1 MLDAGGPYFKFVDP
15 GGVNG
20 IPSPLFPAHW
30 GSLDEYWFLFLVVK
44 HNPLA
49 GIHLQ
54 FFRELRYG
62 MDDHATVT
70 QSFDHG
76 IFLFF
81 FQTQD
86 FHGKNM
92 ESLSC
97 SMRKS
102 RGVPAMAMAG
112 GRAWNDLPP
121 RPPPPEDWGV
131 DQWISR
137 PKVGEI
143 LGFNH
148 LTNKKWWLNIV

>member
-1 MLDAGGPYFKFVDP
+1 MVYFSEIQDV
-15 GGVNG
+15 
-20 IPSPLFPAHW
+20 
-30 GSLDEYWFLFLVVK
+30 
-44 HNPLA
+44 
-49 GIHLQ
+49 
-54 FFRELRYG
+54 
-62 MDDHATVT
+62 
-70 QSFDHG
+70 
-76 IFLFF
+76 F

-86 FHGKNM
+86 FHGNTM

-131 DQWISR
+131 DQWISH

-148 LTNKKWWLNIV
+148 LTMVAQHSLTIKK